1 MKLIIKSKKCLL
13 TFLFTVMILYFF
25 PLTVFSANTANSA
38 DVYSADEFKIVVN
51 DKSISQINVNKSIDL
66 TGANV
71 LDVSGKV
78 INLNG
83 NTISSDNFTLIFEG
97 SDFTIK
103 NGTFSSNNRGS
114 YALFIGENETNN
126 VVIEDITAIGGV
138 NVFNS
143 TNVILRNVNAVGP
156 NYYVIWCDEGGQV
169 SVENGSFESTSGPAV
184 VGLTK
189 NGSVLEIKGGT
200 FISTGK
206 PLVLKN
212 GDNYGI
218 PSISGGTFS
227 DKVDIDYLAS
237 GNSQIKYT
245 NKNTSMYYI
254 GNNNKIND
262 IVKDAK
268 EGDKIEVVS
277 GDLDLDIKNSGVFV
291 VNQGDGNVLVNN
303 KKLNKDTEIITEIKK
318 DDNNKDNN
326 DKNENKGTPVKD
338 NNNPYEKGND
348 KTNSK
353 IEKITNS
360 PDTSDNGNLIL
371 FASSTLISL
380 FSLGIII
387 NKKFI

>member
-1 MKLIIKSKKCLL
+1 MKFIEGKKCLAI
-13 TFLFTVMILYFF
+13 FMVTVMILYLF
-25 PLTVFSANTANSA
+25 PITVFSANTANSA
-38 DVYSADEFKIVVN
+38 DVYTADEFKIAVN
-51 DKSISQINVNKSIDL
+51 DESISQINVNKSIDL

-78 INLNG
+78 INLND

-103 NGTFSSNNRGS
+103 NGTFSSNNSGS
-114 YALFIGENETNN
+114 YSLFIGENETNN
-126 VVIEDITAIGGV
+126 VVIEDITAIGGI

-143 TNVILRNVNAVGP
+143 TNVILRSVNVTGT
-156 NYYVIWCDEGGQV
+156 NYYAIWCDEGGQV
-169 SVENGSFESTSGPAV
+169 TVENGSFESTSGPAV
-184 VGLTK
+184 VGLSK

-206 PLVLKN
+206 SLVLEN

-237 GNSQIKYT
+237 GKSQIKYT

-254 GNNNKIND
+254 GTNDEIND

-277 GDLDLDIKNSGVFV
+277 GDLQLNIKNSGVSI

-318 DDNNKDNN
+318 DDNNKDDNE
-326 DKNENKGTPVKD
+326 KNEDKGTPVKD
-338 NNNPYEKGND
+338 NNNSYKKDNN
-348 KTNSK
+348 KTNSN
-353 IEKITNS
+353 IEKMTNS
-360 PDTSDNGNLIL
+360 PDTSDNSNLIL
-371 FASSTLISL
+371 FVSSTLISL

-387 NKKFI
+387 KKKFI